1 MAGTTTYPHVPIEEQ
16 LARIKAADKG
26 PRRHF
31 WIVGAGIAGRG
42 AAWVL
47 RGLGHTV
54 TILEASERV
63 GGRIFTYRF
72 GPESDEL
79 YGELGAM
86 RIPASHDYTLYFI
99 GRMGLTLRPFI
110 TVLANGKAFLDLR
123 GKVARIEDGQAEVY
137 PLYELSDWERTQYP
151 GAAIFGMGLEAL
163 IGLMTPNEV
172 VSLFAGKTDT
182 PMLQWLDGMSLGDF
196 LRQRGQAAGSA
207 ELMGSFTSLDGWQDK
222 SITMFLRDTIVD
234 TSDGLQEIVGGA
246 DLLPRKLAETMTDSI
261 RLRSPVHGIEAG
273 TDGVRLGVSLGQ
285 GSENIAA
292 SQVLVT
298 VPFTVLRRMEVSG
311 FSDEKMTSIRNLNYA
326 SATKIILNVK
336 ERFWETKY
344 GIFGGASLSDRITRQ
359 TYYPSDHAD
368 QNAVL
373 TSSPGKPRGVAGIA
387 MQHHTIAKAPEKEAG
402 GPGVLL
408 ASYTLG
414 QDAIK
419 LGALP
424 VEDRATV
431 AIENISRFHPEIK
444 EPGMVLGHASM
455 AWDQHKWAGGAFSFL
470 WPSQLGRL
478 YQAGIRP
485 EQGVHFAGEHLS
497 TDQAWIQG
505 ALISALRA
513 VEEMVAAY

>member
-1 MAGTTTYPHVPIEEQ
+1 MAGTTTIYPHVPIEEQ
-16 LARIKAADKG
+16 LKKIKAADTG

-31 WIVGAGIAGRG
+31 WIVGAGIAGLG
-42 AAWVL
+42 AGYVL
-47 RGLGHTV
+47 RSLGHTV

-72 GPESDEL
+72 GPESDQL

-86 RIPASHDYTLYFI
+86 RIPASHDYTRYFI
-99 GRMGLTLRPFI
+99 SLVGLKMRNFI

-123 GKVARIEDGQAEVY
+123 GKIARIEDGQREIY

-151 GAAIFGMGLEAL
+151 GAAIFGVGLEAL
-163 IGLMTPNEV
+163 IGLMTPNEQAA
-172 VSLFAGKTDT
+172 LFAGETNT
-182 PMLQWLDGMSLGDF
+182 PMLQWLDAMPLGEF
-196 LRQRGQAAGSA
+196 FRLRGQAADSA

-246 DLLPRKLAETMTDSI
+246 DLLPRKLAETMMDSI
-261 RLRSPVHGIEAG
+261 RLRTPVEG
-273 TDGVRLGVSLGQ
+273 
-285 GSENIAA
+285 IAA
-292 SQVLVT
+292 RAKGIQMGLCGGEHIAAGQVLVT
-298 VPFTVLRRMEVSG
+298 VPFTVLSRMEVSG

-344 GIFGGASLSDRITRQ
+344 GIFGGASVSDRITRQ

-368 QNAVL
+368 QNATL
-373 TSSPGKPRGVAGIA
+373 TSEPGKPRGVAGIA
-387 MQHHTIAKAPEKEAG
+387 MQHHAVEKAPEQVAG

-419 LGALP
+419 LGALSI
-424 VEDRATV
+424 DNRAKL
-431 AIENISRFHPEIK
+431 AIEEVSRFHPEIK
-444 EPGMVLGHASM
+444 KPGMVVGHASM

-478 YQAGIRP
+478 YQAGIRA
-485 EQGVHFAGEHLS
+485 EHGVHFAGEHLS